1 MASRE
6 IVYIIYYYTYKIVM
20 CEVKIITTLVGD
32 ENSNVI
38 EVPYYTT
45 SLLLYGYMVR
55 CRFCGIK

>member
-32 ENSNVI
+32 
-38 EVPYYTT
+38 
-45 SLLLYGYMVR
+45 
-55 CRFCGIK
+55 

>member
-6 IVYIIYYYTYKIVM
+6 IVYVIYYYTYKIVM

-38 EVPYYTT
+38 EVPYYIQQAYMAI
-45 SLLLYGYMVR
+45 YGTVP
-55 CRFCGIK
+55 ILWN